1 MIELEQKRYYIHNVD
16 VRTLK
21 LRKSIQLF
29 VRWREHTGS
38 EKKKSIHKF
47 FVSRCRYLSVNVYGS
62 RWKLV
67 LRSGSLGEGIWL
79 GHWLEI
85 SGWLFAL
92 RSEQIVRSIF
102 WRKTHLLL
110 LLRLWWWYCLKTHF
124 SHGLDSVDC
133 GGAFPFSNS
142 LKFTRTFSIAE
153 LTPRSKQLVTKWWT
167 KSSRASTLSHGD

>member
-1 MIELEQKRYYIHNVD
+1 MHNVD
-16 VRTLK
+16 FRILK

-29 VRWREHTGS
+29 VRLREHTGS

-47 FVSRCRYLSVNVYGS
+47 FVSRCRYLTVNGYGS

-67 LRSGSLGEGIWL
+67 LRSGSLGDGIWL

-110 LLRLWWWYCLKTHF
+110 LLRVWWWCCLTHF
-124 SHGLDSVDC
+124 SHWTGLGWMWRC
-133 GGAFPFSNS
+133 FSLLELAQIHSDIRS
-142 LKFTRTFSIAE
+142 LSLLLEANN
-153 LTPRSKQLVTKWWT
+153 W
-167 KSSRASTLSHGD
+167 